1 MDLIFRKTLLF
12 DFYGDLLTKKQKE
25 VYQLYQLDDLS
36 LSEIGENFSISRQGI
51 YDTIKRC
58 DKQMEHLEEILGLVD
73 KFVISRERIE
83 LIKSMI
89 EEFKDNQNIDIIN
102 KIDII
107 VNEIS
112 DDL

>member
-73 KFVISRERIE
+73 KFIISRERIE